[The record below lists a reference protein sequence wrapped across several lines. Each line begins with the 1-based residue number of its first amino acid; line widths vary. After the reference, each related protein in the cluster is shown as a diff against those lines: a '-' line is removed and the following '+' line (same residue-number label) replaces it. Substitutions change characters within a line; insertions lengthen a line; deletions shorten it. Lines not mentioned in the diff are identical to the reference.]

1 MVSNMIRLNHIKYK
15 NIIEIDN
22 LNIASN
28 AFACL
33 IGHSGSGKTT
43 LLKIMAR
50 LISVDQGDVFFDEQN
65 IKTYPMKTY
74 REQVLY
80 LTQKPYLFQ
89 GNVKHNLVM
98 GLKYHQIDYQENE
111 LINILK
117 YVQLNKKLDDDV
129 EHFSGGEA
137 QRLALA
143 RLLLLK
149 PKLLLLDEPTAQFDQ
164 QLEQNV
170 MDLLKKLNQEQNI
183 TIVMAT
189 HHIDIAKKYATQ
201 IIDLKSKGSEKHD

>member
-1 MVSNMIRLNHIKYK
+1 MIRLNHIKYK